1 MVRGFRS
8 HIPVAFALLF
18 LLASCGS
25 DSPTGPQSG
34 TIEVELR
41 DTSFSPGQV
50 TITPGSTIRWVNQGN
65 IVHTVT
71 PDGHDEWE
79 RATFSSDGDTF
90 SHTFTEEGVYAYY
103 CEPHRGV
110 GMVGTIR
117 VEAGS

>member
-1 MVRGFRS
+1 MPPLFRACR
-8 HIPVAFALLF
+8 PLAVALLF
-18 LLASCGS
+18 LVASCGS

-41 DTSFSPGQV
+41 ASSFSPGQV

-71 PDGHDEWE
+71 PDGHSEWTT
-79 RATFSSDGDTF
+79 ATLTNAGETF
-90 SHTFTEEGVYAYY
+90 THTFNEEGVYAYY

>member
-1 MVRGFRS
+1 MPSFFRTCT
-8 HIPVAFALLF
+8 PLAVALLF
-18 LLASCGS
+18 LVASCGS

-41 DTSFSPGQV
+41 ATSFSPSQV

-65 IVHTVT
+65 ILHTVT
-71 PDGHDEWE
+71 PAGHSEWE
-79 RATFSSDGDTF
+79 EATLTSEGETF
-90 SHTFTEEGVYAYY
+90 THTFTEEGVYAYY
-103 CEPHRGV
+103 CDPHRSV